1 MPLLNWD
8 NLKMKSNKSP
18 ETTTISTLYKK
29 FRDLTEIV
37 ISMAGFVPRSATISR
52 IVIIALSLA
61 FSIYLTINE
70 PYNSKTA
77 LLYFIIS
84 ETAYIGFISTV
95 LTEKGLR
102 HCFIRKLGDEK
113 RGYRSYETILG
124 FLFFHNGA
132 SLGYIASSS
141 PGTLFPTINSN
152 LFYAVIVLFLAFGF
166 FIKIWAAKVVSID
179 IYYWKD
185 MFLGRK
191 ICDFAV
197 TGPYKYFSNPMYG
210 IGQLPAYA
218 SAFWYGSE
226 AGLIAAIINQSLIFS
241 FYFLIEKKFIKKIYL
256 TDPDHN

>member
-1 MPLLNWD
+1 
-8 NLKMKSNKSP
+8 MKANKST

-29 FRDLTEIV
+29 LRDLPEIV

-52 IVIIALSLA
+52 IVIISISLA
-61 FSIYLTINE
+61 FSIYLTIHE
-70 PYNSKTA
+70 PHNSKTA
-77 LLYFIIS
+77 LIYFFIS
-84 ETAYIGFISTV
+84 ETAYLGFISTV

-102 HCFIRKLGDEK
+102 HWFIRKRGDEK

-141 PGTLFPTINSN
+141 PGTLFPAINSD
-152 LFYAVIVLFLAFGF
+152 LFYIIIVLLLAFGF

-191 ICDFAV
+191 ICDFAE
-197 TGPYKYFSNPMYG
+197 TGPYRFFSNPMYG

-218 SAFWYGSE
+218 SALWYGSE
-226 AGLIAAIINQSLIFS
+226 AGLFAAFINQVLIFT
-241 FYFLIEKKFIKKIYL
+241 FYFLIEKRFIRKIYL
-256 TDPDHN
+256 SVDK